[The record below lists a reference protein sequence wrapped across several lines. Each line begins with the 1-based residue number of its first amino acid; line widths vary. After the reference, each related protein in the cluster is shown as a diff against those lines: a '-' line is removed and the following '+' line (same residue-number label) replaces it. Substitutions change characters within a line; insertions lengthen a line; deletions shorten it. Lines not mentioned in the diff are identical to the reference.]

1 MSIIK
6 AVQDYLT
13 TYEGMELQTVE
24 VEETKA
30 GPLIKSI
37 NRVLTDRT
45 DKEASSYALQP
56 AGNSR
61 VKKDILGNKTYENDY
76 VFYAKEAAGAEVD
89 RQDNYSFLESL
100 FEWLEEQDEA
110 ENFPE
115 LPTVYTAE
123 SLTVANIVLF
133 ELEDHT
139 GLYQI
144 QIKFRY
150 RKEKSING

>member
-13 TYEGMELQTVE
+13 TYAGMELQEVE
-24 VEETKA
+24 VEETEA
-30 GPLIKSI
+30 GPSLKVIG
-37 NRVLTDRT
+37 RVLTDQT

-61 VKKDILGNKTYENDY
+61 VNKDILGNKTYENDY
-76 VFYAKEAAGAEVD
+76 VFYAKEAAADEVD
-89 RQDNYSFLESL
+89 RQDNYSFMESL
-100 FEWLEEQDEA
+100 FEWLEDQDEA

-115 LPTVYTAE
+115 LPDGYTAE

-150 RKEKSING
+150 RKEKSNG